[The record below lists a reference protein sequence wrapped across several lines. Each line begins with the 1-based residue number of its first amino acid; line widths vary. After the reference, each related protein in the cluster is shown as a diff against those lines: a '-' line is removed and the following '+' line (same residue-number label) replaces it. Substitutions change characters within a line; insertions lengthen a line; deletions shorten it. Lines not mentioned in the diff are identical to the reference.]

1 MSAARVLVTDAGR
14 GSAIAVIRSLGRQGL
29 HVTAADHDRHSAGFR
44 SRYAAARLVYPDPAA
59 DPAAVVDLLH
69 AHAAADRV
77 DLIIPVTDEL
87 LLPLA
92 RERSRFAGLSAL
104 AIPED
109 DALAQ
114 VVDKRATI
122 ELARRLGVPVPRTVL
137 VHSVEEALAAAR
149 GLGWPLVLKP
159 VASRVLRAGEIERFE
174 VSYANTASALAA
186 GIRQLEGRCA
196 VLLQEYRAGETHGVE
211 LLAERGQILMAFQ
224 HRRLHELPIT
234 GGASSL
240 REGVALDP
248 ELLSHASRL
257 MRELRYTGLAMV
269 EFRVGDGGPALME
282 VNGRIWG
289 SLPLAVKS
297 GVDFPLG
304 LAAIYLGSRLHG
316 SGPGASS
323 SETVGLR
330 SRDLGREL
338 AWIASVGRRRR
349 RYPFLPAP
357 PRRAALAAALRL
369 AVPKDGFDL
378 VSRDDPAPA
387 LVDAAHAACRLMR
400 KAAHVR

>member
-1 MSAARVLVTDAGR
+1 VSVARVLVTDAGR

-29 HVTAADHDRHSAGFR
+29 HVTAADHDRRSAGFR

-59 DPAAVVDLLH
+59 DPGAVVDRLH
-69 AHAAADRV
+69 AHAAAGRV

-92 RERSRFAGLSAL
+92 QARGRFAGLTAL
-104 AIPED
+104 AVPDD

-137 VHSVEEALAAAR
+137 VHTADEALAAAGELR
-149 GLGWPLVLKP
+149 WPLVLKP
-159 VASRVLRAGEIERFE
+159 AASRIVRAGAIERFE
-174 VSYANTASALAA
+174 VSYADSASALAD
-186 GIRQLEGRCA
+186 GMRELEGRCP

-248 ELLSHASRL
+248 ELLGHATRL
-257 MRELRYTGLAMV
+257 MRELLFTGLAMV
-269 EFRVGDGGPALME
+269 EFRVGEGGAALIE

-304 LAAIYLGSRLHG
+304 LAAIYLGSRL
-316 SGPGASS
+316 PGAGPARS

-369 AVPKDGFDL
+369 PLPKDGFDL
-378 VSRDDPAPA
+378 LARDDPAPA
-387 LVDAAHAACRLMR
+387 LADAVHAARRLMR
-400 KAAHVR
+400 KAGHAR

>member
-1 MSAARVLVTDAGR
+1 VSAARVLVTDAGR

-29 HVTAADHDRHSAGFR
+29 HVTAADHDRRSAGFR
-44 SRYAAARLVYPDPAA
+44 SRYAAERLVYPDPAA
-59 DPAAVVDLLH
+59 DPAAVVDVLH
-69 AHAAADRV
+69 AHAAAGQV
-77 DLIIPVTDEL
+77 DLIVPVTDEL

-92 RERSRFAGLSAL
+92 RARSRFAGLTAL
-104 AIPED
+104 AAPDD

-137 VHSVEEALAAAR
+137 VHTADEALRAA
-149 GLGWPLVLKP
+149 GELGWPLVLKP
-159 VASRVLRAGEIERFE
+159 AASRIVRAGAIERFE
-174 VSYANTASALAA
+174 VSYADGASALAD
-186 GIRQLEGRCA
+186 GMRELEGRCP

-248 ELLSHASRL
+248 ELLGHATRL
-257 MRELRYTGLAMV
+257 MGELRFTGLAMV
-269 EFRVGDGGPALME
+269 EFRVGEGGAALME

-304 LAAIYLGSRLHG
+304 LAAIYLGSRLPG
-316 SGPGASS
+316 AGPGPRS
-323 SETVGLR
+323 SERVGLR

-369 AVPKDGFDL
+369 PLPRDGFDL
-378 VSRDDPAPA
+378 LARDDPAPA
-387 LVDAAHAACRLMR
+387 LADAAHAARRLMR
-400 KAAHVR
+400 KVSHAG

>member
-1 MSAARVLVTDAGR
+1 VSVARVLVTDAGR

-29 HVTAADHDRHSAGFR
+29 HVTAADHDRRSAGFR
-44 SRYAAARLVYPDPAA
+44 SRYAAERLVYPDPAA
-59 DPAAVVDLLH
+59 DPGAVVDRLH
-69 AHAAADRV
+69 AHAAAGRV

-92 RERSRFAGLSAL
+92 QARGRFAGLTAL
-104 AIPED
+104 AVPDD

-137 VHSVEEALAAAR
+137 VHTADEALAAAGELR
-149 GLGWPLVLKP
+149 WPLVLKP
-159 VASRVLRAGEIERFE
+159 AASRIVRAGAIERFE
-174 VSYANTASALAA
+174 VSYADSASALAD
-186 GIRQLEGRCA
+186 GMRELEGRCP

-248 ELLSHASRL
+248 ELLGHATRL
-257 MRELRYTGLAMV
+257 MRELLFTGLAMV
-269 EFRVGDGGPALME
+269 EFRVGEGGAALME

-304 LAAIYLGSRLHG
+304 LAAIYLGSRL
-316 SGPGASS
+316 PGAGPARS

-369 AVPKDGFDL
+369 PLPKDGFDL
-378 VSRDDPAPA
+378 LARDDPAPA
-387 LVDAAHAACRLMR
+387 LADAVHAARRLMR
-400 KAAHVR
+400 KAGHAR

>member
-1 MSAARVLVTDAGR
+1 VSVARVLVTDAGR

-29 HVTAADHDRHSAGFR
+29 HVTAADHDRRSAGFR
-44 SRYAAARLVYPDPAA
+44 SRYAAERLVYPDPAA
-59 DPAAVVDLLH
+59 DPGAVVDRLH
-69 AHAAADRV
+69 AHAAAGRV

-92 RERSRFAGLSAL
+92 QARGRFAGLTAL
-104 AIPED
+104 AVPDD

-137 VHSVEEALAAAR
+137 VHTADEALAAAGELR
-149 GLGWPLVLKP
+149 WPLVLKP
-159 VASRVLRAGEIERFE
+159 AASRIVRAGAIERFE
-174 VSYANTASALAA
+174 VSYADSASALAD
-186 GIRQLEGRCA
+186 GMRELEGRCP

-248 ELLSHASRL
+248 ELLGHATRL
-257 MRELRYTGLAMV
+257 MRELLFTGLAMV
-269 EFRVGDGGPALME
+269 EFRVGEGGAALME

-304 LAAIYLGSRLHG
+304 LAAIYLGSRLPRA
-316 SGPGASS
+316 GPASS

-357 PRRAALAAALRL
+357 PRRAALAAAQRL
-369 AVPKDGFDL
+369 PLPKDGLDL
-378 VSRDDPAPA
+378 LARDDPAPA
-387 LVDAAHAACRLMR
+387 LADAVHAARRLMR
-400 KAAHVR
+400 KAGHAR